1 MNGTQTRMRR
11 IGTAATGAGA
21 LLVMLAVQ
29 VAAVEPPPNRKMGRQ
44 IEVMEKI
51 IDQVLLDSPNFLIRG
66 LPVTRGAYIPSF
78 GVLFTFD
85 ASLVMKDW
93 EQVLKMSL
101 PDLPEF
107 RVEEKDG
114 HKVIILPEGRMGLD
128 EDDKDE
134 DSSGGEGK
142 KKVQIDLGDWREK
155 RRERQEEVYA
165 AGKAEIVGVLLDY
178 GDTLTT
184 LEPGQWVAI
193 MAYLTDE
200 DFIDRRKFSRL
211 ILKVKVSDLKAYA
224 AGDLDE
230 ENLVKRIVEQEY

>member
-1 MNGTQTRMRR
+1 MNGTKTRMRQM
-11 IGTAATGAGA
+11 GVAAGA
-21 LLVMLAVQ
+21 TAVLVMLAVQ
-29 VAAVEPPPNRKMGRQ
+29 VAAVEPPPSRKMGRQ

-51 IDQVLLDSPNFLIRG
+51 IDQVLLESPNFLIRG

-93 EQVLKMSL
+93 EQALKMSL
-101 PDLPEF
+101 DLPQF
-107 RVEEKDG
+107 RVEERDG
-114 HKVIILPEGRMGLD
+114 HKVIIIPEGRMEIESDD
-128 EDDKDE
+128 EE
-134 DSSGGEGK
+134 SSGGEGK
-142 KKVQIDLGDWREK
+142 SKVEIDLGDWRDK
-155 RRERQEEVYA
+155 RRERQEEVYG

-184 LEPGQWVAI
+184 LESDQWVAI
-193 MAYLTDE
+193 MAYVTDE

-224 AGDLDE
+224 SGDLSE
-230 ENLVKRIVEQEY
+230 ENLVKRIVEQEF